1 MAQTPV
7 QALSAKIT
15 GRIEKGEIDP
25 SFVTIHGAS
34 LEQGPELSKT
44 FRDEEDGCFKVVL
57 KR

>member
-1 MAQTPV
+1 M

-25 SFVTIHGAS
+25 SFVTIHRAS
-34 LEQGPELSKT
+34 IEQGPELSKT